1 MNNGCFAAGSVQ
13 RALPV
18 VKREYETWKWIKYP
32 LELMCKSLNLARKT
46 AGCADEE
53 VVGIMVVL
61 LLDLFSERC
70 QWLKGDMRGG
80 NGLNTLLN

>member
-1 MNNGCFAAGSVQ
+1 
-13 RALPV
+13 V
-18 VKREYETWKWIKYP
+18 VKRGHERWKWIKYP

-53 VVGIMVVL
+53 VVGIMVVSPP
-61 LLDLFSERC
+61 DLFSGRC
-70 QWLKGDMRGG
+70 QWLKGNIKGG